1 MNKSFFSVFSKK
13 NVSRC
18 HSYFVEKCFIDE
30 IKHEKMEMNVQKWVR
45 LARGIGKGLLN
56 GEGKQMDDEVSEW
69 ANESDRGKRILDDLK
84 DLDFYV
90 EKEAKKRE
98 IEKRY
103 SWEEFMTWRRRY
115 ERRRKLLVVRCVA
128 AVAILFFVSICVWF
142 ANKGEEKS
150 QFMFPSEI
158 KPGSLRASL
167 ILNDGQEIILDK
179 RLSLME
185 SDSSVVLNNEKG
197 ELSYR
202 NVREKSGE
210 SSINTLR
217 VPCGGEYQLMLADG
231 TRVRVNSESELVFP
245 TCFNS
250 DRREVFL
257 KGEAYFQ
264 VAPDSDKPFY
274 VRVNDYVVKVTGT
287 SFNVTSYTDDPCTMT
302 TLAEGKVSVYGNDST
317 WNCDLTPGHML
328 KFDKGTALVTS
339 EECDPRIY
347 TSWIDGEFKF
357 RDMRLED
364 IMKKLNRWYDF
375 EVAYE
380 EEELKDLRFS
390 GAAEKYNP
398 VEFLLKMIEEVTKV
412 HFDIEGKRIMVKNN

>member
-1 MNKSFFSVFSKK
+1 M
-13 NVSRC
+13 
-18 HSYFVEKCFIDE
+18 
-30 IKHEKMEMNVQKWVR
+30 QKWVR

-69 ANESDRGKRILDDLK
+69 AKESDRGKRILDELK

-98 IEKRY
+98 IEKCY

-128 AVAILFFVSICVWF
+128 AVAILFLVSTCVWF
-142 ANKGEEKS
+142 VNRGGEES

-167 ILNDGQEIILDK
+167 ILNDGQEIMLDK

-185 SDSSVVLNNEKG
+185 SDSSVVLSNEKG

-202 NVREKSGE
+202 NVRERAGE
-210 SSINTLR
+210 SSVNTLR

-274 VRVNDYVVKVTGT
+274 VRVNDYIVKVTGT

-302 TLAEGKVSVYGNDST
+302 TLVEGKVSVYGNDST

-328 KFDKGTALVTS
+328 KFDKGTARVTS

-390 GAAEKYNP
+390 GAAEKYNL

-412 HFDIEGKRIMVKNN
+412 RFDIEGKRIMVKNN

>member
-1 MNKSFFSVFSKK
+1 
-13 NVSRC
+13 
-18 HSYFVEKCFIDE
+18 
-30 IKHEKMEMNVQKWVR
+30 MEMNVQKWVR

-69 ANESDRGKRILDDLK
+69 AKESDRGKRILDELK

-90 EKEAKKRE
+90 GKEAKKRE
-98 IEKRY
+98 IEKCY

-128 AVAILFFVSICVWF
+128 AVAILFLVSTCVWF
-142 ANKGEEKS
+142 VNRGGEES

-167 ILNDGQEIILDK
+167 ILNDGQEIMLDK

-185 SDSSVVLNNEKG
+185 SDSSVVLSNEKG

-202 NVREKSGE
+202 NVRERAGE
-210 SSINTLR
+210 SSVNTLR

-274 VRVNDYVVKVTGT
+274 VRVNDYIVKVTGT

-302 TLAEGKVSVYGNDST
+302 TLVEGKVSVYGNDST

-328 KFDKGTALVTS
+328 KFDKGTARVTS

-412 HFDIEGKRIMVKNN
+412 RFDIEGKRIMVKNN

>member
-328 KFDKGTALVTS
+328 KFDKGTARVTS

>member
-1 MNKSFFSVFSKK
+1 M
-13 NVSRC
+13 
-18 HSYFVEKCFIDE
+18 
-30 IKHEKMEMNVQKWVR
+30 QKWVR

-69 ANESDRGKRILDDLK
+69 AKESDRGKRILDELK

-98 IEKRY
+98 IEKCY

-128 AVAILFFVSICVWF
+128 AVAILFFVSSFLWIVNRW
-142 ANKGEEKS
+142 GEES

-158 KPGSLRASL
+158 KQGSLRAYL
-167 ILNDGQEIILDK
+167 ILNDGQEIMLDK

-185 SDSSVVLNNEKG
+185 SDSSVVLSNEKG

-202 NVREKSGE
+202 NVRERAGE
-210 SSINTLR
+210 SSVNTLR

-274 VRVNDYVVKVTGT
+274 VRVNDYIVKVTGT

-302 TLAEGKVSVYGNDST
+302 TLVEGKVSVYGNDST

-328 KFDKGTALVTS
+328 KFDKGTARVTS

-412 HFDIEGKRIMVKNN
+412 RFDIEGKRIMVKNN

>member
-1 MNKSFFSVFSKK
+1 M
-13 NVSRC
+13 
-18 HSYFVEKCFIDE
+18 
-30 IKHEKMEMNVQKWVR
+30 QKWVR

-69 ANESDRGKRILDDLK
+69 AKESDRGKRILDELK

-98 IEKRY
+98 IEKCY

-128 AVAILFFVSICVWF
+128 AVAILFLVSTCVWF
-142 ANKGEEKS
+142 VNRGGEE
-150 QFMFPSEI
+150 FMVPSEI

-167 ILNDGQEIILDK
+167 ILNDGQEIMLDK

-185 SDSSVVLNNEKG
+185 SDSSVVLSNEKG

-202 NVREKSGE
+202 NVRERAGE
-210 SSINTLR
+210 SSVNTLR

-274 VRVNDYVVKVTGT
+274 VRVNDYIVKVTGT

-302 TLAEGKVSVYGNDST
+302 TLVEGKVSVYGNDST

-328 KFDKGTALVTS
+328 KFDKGTARVTS

-412 HFDIEGKRIMVKNN
+412 RFDIEGKRIMVKNN

>member
-1 MNKSFFSVFSKK
+1 M
-13 NVSRC
+13 
-18 HSYFVEKCFIDE
+18 
-30 IKHEKMEMNVQKWVR
+30 QKWVR

-69 ANESDRGKRILDDLK
+69 AKESDRGKRILDELK

-98 IEKRY
+98 IEKCY

-128 AVAILFFVSICVWF
+128 AVAILFLVSTCVWF
-142 ANKGEEKS
+142 VNRGGEES

-167 ILNDGQEIILDK
+167 ILNDGQEIMLDK

-185 SDSSVVLNNEKG
+185 SDSSVVLSNEKG

-202 NVREKSGE
+202 NVRERAGE
-210 SSINTLR
+210 SSVNTLR

-274 VRVNDYVVKVTGT
+274 VRVNDYIVKVTGT

-302 TLAEGKVSVYGNDST
+302 TLVEGKVSVYGNDST

-328 KFDKGTALVTS
+328 KFDKGTARVTS

-364 IMKKLNRWYDF
+364 IMKKLNRWYEF

-412 HFDIEGKRIMVKNN
+412 RFDIEGKRIMVKNN

>member
-1 MNKSFFSVFSKK
+1 M
-13 NVSRC
+13 
-18 HSYFVEKCFIDE
+18 
-30 IKHEKMEMNVQKWVR
+30 QKWVR

-69 ANESDRGKRILDDLK
+69 AKESDRGKRILDELK

-98 IEKRY
+98 IEKCY

-128 AVAILFFVSICVWF
+128 AVAILFLVSTCVWF
-142 ANKGEEKS
+142 VNRGGEES

-167 ILNDGQEIILDK
+167 ILNDGQEIMLDK

-185 SDSSVVLNNEKG
+185 SDSSVVLSNEKG

-202 NVREKSGE
+202 NVRERAGE
-210 SSINTLR
+210 SSVNTLR
-217 VPCGGEYQLMLADG
+217 VPCGGEYQLILADG

-274 VRVNDYVVKVTGT
+274 VRVNDYIVKVTGT

-302 TLAEGKVSVYGNDST
+302 TLVEGKVSVYGNDST

-328 KFDKGTALVTS
+328 KFDKGTARVTS

-412 HFDIEGKRIMVKNN
+412 RFDIEGKRIMVKNN

>member
-1 MNKSFFSVFSKK
+1 
-13 NVSRC
+13 
-18 HSYFVEKCFIDE
+18 
-30 IKHEKMEMNVQKWVR
+30 MEMNVQKWVR
-45 LARGIGKGLLN
+45 LARGIGKSLLN
-56 GEGKQMDDEVSEW
+56 EDNKQMDDEVSEW
-69 ANESDRGKRILDDLK
+69 VNESNRGKRILGELRN
-84 DLDFYV
+84 LDFYV

-98 IEKRY
+98 IEKCY

-128 AVAILFFVSICVWF
+128 AVAILFLVSTCVWF

-150 QFMFPSEI
+150 QFMFQSEI
-158 KPGSLRASL
+158 KPGCLRASL

-185 SDSSVVLNNEKG
+185 SDSSVVLSNEKG
-197 ELSYR
+197 ELAYR

-274 VRVNDYVVKVTGT
+274 VRVNDYIVKVTGT

-302 TLAEGKVSVYGNDST
+302 TLVEGKVSVYGNDST

-328 KFDKGTALVTS
+328 KFDKGTARVTS

-412 HFDIEGKRIMVKNN
+412 RFDIEGKRIMVKNN

>member
-1 MNKSFFSVFSKK
+1 M
-13 NVSRC
+13 
-18 HSYFVEKCFIDE
+18 
-30 IKHEKMEMNVQKWVR
+30 QKWVR
-45 LARGIGKGLLN
+45 LARGIGKSLLN
-56 GEGKQMDDEVSEW
+56 EDNEQMDDEVSEW
-69 ANESDRGKRILDDLK
+69 VNESNRGKRILGELRN
-84 DLDFYV
+84 LDFYV
-90 EKEAKKRE
+90 EKEARKRE
-98 IEKRY
+98 IEKHY
-103 SWEEFMTWRRRY
+103 NWEEFIAWRRRY
-115 ERRRKLLVVRCVA
+115 ERRRKFLVIRCVA
-128 AVAILFFVSICVWF
+128 AVVILFFVSTCVWF
-142 ANKGEEKS
+142 AKKGEEKS
-150 QFMFPSEI
+150 QFMFQSEI
-158 KPGSLRASL
+158 KPGCLRASL

-185 SDSSVVLNNEKG
+185 SDSSVVLSNEKG

-202 NVREKSGE
+202 NVRERSGE

-274 VRVNDYVVKVTGT
+274 VRVNDYIVKVTGT
-287 SFNVTSYTDDPCTMT
+287 SFNVTSYTDDPCAMT
-302 TLAEGKVSVYGNDST
+302 TLVEGKVSVYGNDST
-317 WNCDLTPGHML
+317 WNCDLTPGYML
-328 KFDKGTALVTS
+328 KFDKGTAQVIS

-357 RDMRLED
+357 RDMRLEN

-390 GAAEKYNP
+390 GAVEKYNP

-412 HFDIEGKRIMVKNN
+412 RFDIEGKRIMVKNN

>member
-1 MNKSFFSVFSKK
+1 M
-13 NVSRC
+13 
-18 HSYFVEKCFIDE
+18 
-30 IKHEKMEMNVQKWVR
+30 QKWVR

-69 ANESDRGKRILDDLK
+69 AKESDRGKRILDELK

-98 IEKRY
+98 IEKCY

-128 AVAILFFVSICVWF
+128 AVAILFLVSTCVWF
-142 ANKGEEKS
+142 VNRGGEES

-167 ILNDGQEIILDK
+167 ILNDGQEIMLDK

-185 SDSSVVLNNEKG
+185 SDSSVVLSNEKG

-202 NVREKSGE
+202 NVRERAGE
-210 SSINTLR
+210 SSVNTLR

-274 VRVNDYVVKVTGT
+274 VRVNDYIVKVTGT
-287 SFNVTSYTDDPCTMT
+287 SFNVTSYTDDPCAMT
-302 TLAEGKVSVYGNDST
+302 TLVEGKVSVYGNDST

-328 KFDKGTALVTS
+328 KFDKGTARVTS

-347 TSWIDGEFKF
+347 ISWIDGEFKF

>member
-1 MNKSFFSVFSKK
+1 M
-13 NVSRC
+13 
-18 HSYFVEKCFIDE
+18 
-30 IKHEKMEMNVQKWVR
+30 QKWVR

-69 ANESDRGKRILDDLK
+69 AKESDRGKRILDELK

-98 IEKRY
+98 IEKCY

-128 AVAILFFVSICVWF
+128 AVAILFLVSTCVWF
-142 ANKGEEKS
+142 VNRGGEES

-167 ILNDGQEIILDK
+167 ILNDGQEIMLDK

-185 SDSSVVLNNEKG
+185 SDSSVVLSNEKG

-202 NVREKSGE
+202 NVRERARE
-210 SSINTLR
+210 SSVNTLR

-274 VRVNDYVVKVTGT
+274 VRVNDYIVKVTGT

-302 TLAEGKVSVYGNDST
+302 TLVEGKVSVYGNDST

-328 KFDKGTALVTS
+328 KFDKGTARVTS

-412 HFDIEGKRIMVKNN
+412 RFDIEGKRIMVKNN

>member
-1 MNKSFFSVFSKK
+1 
-13 NVSRC
+13 
-18 HSYFVEKCFIDE
+18 
-30 IKHEKMEMNVQKWVR
+30 MEMNVQKWVR

-69 ANESDRGKRILDDLK
+69 AKESDRGKRILDELK

-98 IEKRY
+98 IEKCY

-128 AVAILFFVSICVWF
+128 AVVILFLVSTCVWF
-142 ANKGEEKS
+142 VNRGGEES

-167 ILNDGQEIILDK
+167 ILNDGQEIMLDK

-185 SDSSVVLNNEKG
+185 SDSSVVLSNEKG

-202 NVREKSGE
+202 NVRERAGE
-210 SSINTLR
+210 SSVNTLR

-264 VAPDSDKPFY
+264 VATDSDKPFY
-274 VRVNDYVVKVTGT
+274 VRVNDYIVKVTGT

-302 TLAEGKVSVYGNDST
+302 TLVEGKVSVYGNDST

-328 KFDKGTALVTS
+328 KFDKGTARVTS

-412 HFDIEGKRIMVKNN
+412 RFDIEGKRIMVKNN

>member
-1 MNKSFFSVFSKK
+1 M
-13 NVSRC
+13 
-18 HSYFVEKCFIDE
+18 
-30 IKHEKMEMNVQKWVR
+30 QKWVR

-69 ANESDRGKRILDDLK
+69 AKESDRGKRILDELK

-98 IEKRY
+98 IEKCY

-128 AVAILFFVSICVWF
+128 AVAILFLVSTCVWF
-142 ANKGEEKS
+142 VNRGGEES

-167 ILNDGQEIILDK
+167 ILNDGQEIMLDK

-185 SDSSVVLNNEKG
+185 SDSSVVLSNEKG

-202 NVREKSGE
+202 NVRERAGE
-210 SSINTLR
+210 SSVNTLR

-274 VRVNDYVVKVTGT
+274 VRVNDYIVKVTGT
-287 SFNVTSYTDDPCTMT
+287 SFNVTSYADDPCTMT
-302 TLAEGKVSVYGNDST
+302 TLVEGKVSVYGNDST

-328 KFDKGTALVTS
+328 KFDKGTARVTS

-412 HFDIEGKRIMVKNN
+412 RFDIEGKRIMVKNN

>member
-1 MNKSFFSVFSKK
+1 M
-13 NVSRC
+13 
-18 HSYFVEKCFIDE
+18 
-30 IKHEKMEMNVQKWVR
+30 QKWVR

-69 ANESDRGKRILDDLK
+69 AKESDRGKRILDELK

-98 IEKRY
+98 IEKCY

-128 AVAILFFVSICVWF
+128 AVVILFLVSTCVWF
-142 ANKGEEKS
+142 VNRGGEES

-167 ILNDGQEIILDK
+167 ILNDGQEIMLDK

-185 SDSSVVLNNEKG
+185 SDSSVVLSNEKG

-202 NVREKSGE
+202 NVRERAGE
-210 SSINTLR
+210 SSVNTLR

-274 VRVNDYVVKVTGT
+274 VRVNDYIVKVTGT

-302 TLAEGKVSVYGNDST
+302 TLVEGKVSVYGNDST

-328 KFDKGTALVTS
+328 KFDKGTARVTS

-412 HFDIEGKRIMVKNN
+412 RFDIEGKRIMVKNN

>member
-1 MNKSFFSVFSKK
+1 
-13 NVSRC
+13 
-18 HSYFVEKCFIDE
+18 
-30 IKHEKMEMNVQKWVR
+30 MEMNVQKWVR

-69 ANESDRGKRILDDLK
+69 AKESDRGKRILDELK

-98 IEKRY
+98 IEKCY

-128 AVAILFFVSICVWF
+128 AVAILFLVSTCVWF
-142 ANKGEEKS
+142 VNRGGEES

-167 ILNDGQEIILDK
+167 ILNDGQEIMLDK

-185 SDSSVVLNNEKG
+185 SDSSVVLSNEKG

-202 NVREKSGE
+202 NVRERAGE
-210 SSINTLR
+210 SSVNTLR

-274 VRVNDYVVKVTGT
+274 VRVNDYIVKVTGT
-287 SFNVTSYTDDPCTMT
+287 SFNVTSYTDDPCAMT
-302 TLAEGKVSVYGNDST
+302 TLVEGKVSVYGNDST

-328 KFDKGTALVTS
+328 KFDKGTARVTS

-347 TSWIDGEFKF
+347 ISWIDGEFKF

>member
-1 MNKSFFSVFSKK
+1 MG
-13 NVSRC
+13 
-18 HSYFVEKCFIDE
+18 
-30 IKHEKMEMNVQKWVR
+30 MNVQKWVR
-45 LARGIGKGLLN
+45 LARGIGKSLLN
-56 GEGKQMDDEVSEW
+56 GEDKQMDDEVSEW
-69 ANESDRGKRILDDLK
+69 VNESNRGKRILEELK

-115 ERRRKLLVVRCVA
+115 EHRRKLLVVRCIA
-128 AVAILFFVSICVWF
+128 AVAILFFVSTCVWF
-142 ANKGEEKS
+142 VNRGEEKS

-167 ILNDGQEIILDK
+167 ILNDGQEIMLDK

-185 SDSSVVLNNEKG
+185 SDSSVVLSNEKG

-202 NVREKSGE
+202 NVRERSGE
-210 SSINTLR
+210 LSINTLR

-257 KGEAYFQ
+257 KGEAYFH

-274 VRVNDYVVKVTGT
+274 VRVNDYAVKVTGT

-302 TLAEGKVSVYGNDST
+302 TLVEGKVSIYGNDST
-317 WNCDLTPGHML
+317 WNCDLTSGYML
-328 KFDKGTALVTS
+328 KFDKGTARVTS

-412 HFDIEGKRIMVKNN
+412 RFDIEGKRITVKNN

>member
-1 MNKSFFSVFSKK
+1 
-13 NVSRC
+13 
-18 HSYFVEKCFIDE
+18 
-30 IKHEKMEMNVQKWVR
+30 MEMNVQKWVR

-69 ANESDRGKRILDDLK
+69 AKESDRGKRILDELK

-98 IEKRY
+98 IEKCY

-128 AVAILFFVSICVWF
+128 AVVILFLVSTCVWF
-142 ANKGEEKS
+142 VNRGGEES

-167 ILNDGQEIILDK
+167 ILNDGQEIMLDK

-185 SDSSVVLNNEKG
+185 SDSSVVLSNEKG

-202 NVREKSGE
+202 NVRERAGE
-210 SSINTLR
+210 SSVNTLR

-274 VRVNDYVVKVTGT
+274 VRVNDYIVKVTGT

-302 TLAEGKVSVYGNDST
+302 TLVEGKVSVYGNDST
-317 WNCDLTPGHML
+317 WNCDLTPGYML
-328 KFDKGTALVTS
+328 KFDKGTARVTS

-412 HFDIEGKRIMVKNN
+412 RFDIEGKRIMVKNN

>member
-1 MNKSFFSVFSKK
+1 
-13 NVSRC
+13 
-18 HSYFVEKCFIDE
+18 
-30 IKHEKMEMNVQKWVR
+30 MEMNVQKWVR

-69 ANESDRGKRILDDLK
+69 AKESDRGKRILDELK

-98 IEKRY
+98 IEKCY

-128 AVAILFFVSICVWF
+128 AVAILFLVSTCVWF
-142 ANKGEEKS
+142 VNRGGEES

-167 ILNDGQEIILDK
+167 ILNDGQEIMLDK

-185 SDSSVVLNNEKG
+185 SDSSVVLSNEKG

-202 NVREKSGE
+202 NVRERAGE
-210 SSINTLR
+210 SSVNTVR

-274 VRVNDYVVKVTGT
+274 VRVNDYIVKVTGT

-302 TLAEGKVSVYGNDST
+302 TLVEGKVSVYGNDST

-328 KFDKGTALVTS
+328 KFDKGTARVTS

-412 HFDIEGKRIMVKNN
+412 RFDIEGKRIMVKNN

>member
-1 MNKSFFSVFSKK
+1 
-13 NVSRC
+13 
-18 HSYFVEKCFIDE
+18 
-30 IKHEKMEMNVQKWVR
+30 MEMNVQKWVR

-69 ANESDRGKRILDDLK
+69 AKESDRGKRILDELK

-98 IEKRY
+98 IEKCY

-128 AVAILFFVSICVWF
+128 AVVILFLVSTCVWF
-142 ANKGEEKS
+142 VNRGGEES

-167 ILNDGQEIILDK
+167 ILNDGQEIMLDK

-185 SDSSVVLNNEKG
+185 SDSSVVLSNEKG

-202 NVREKSGE
+202 NVRERSGE

-274 VRVNDYVVKVTGT
+274 VRVNDYIVKVTGT

-302 TLAEGKVSVYGNDST
+302 TLVEGKVSVYGNDST

-328 KFDKGTALVTS
+328 KFDKGTARVTS

-412 HFDIEGKRIMVKNN
+412 RFDIEGKRIMVKNN

>member
-1 MNKSFFSVFSKK
+1 
-13 NVSRC
+13 
-18 HSYFVEKCFIDE
+18 
-30 IKHEKMEMNVQKWVR
+30 MEMNVQKWVR

-69 ANESDRGKRILDDLK
+69 AKESDRGKRILDELK

-98 IEKRY
+98 IEKCY

-128 AVAILFFVSICVWF
+128 AVAILFLVSTCVWF
-142 ANKGEEKS
+142 VNRGGEES

-167 ILNDGQEIILDK
+167 ILNDGQEIMLDK

-185 SDSSVVLNNEKG
+185 SDSSVVLSNEKG

-202 NVREKSGE
+202 NVRERAGE
-210 SSINTLR
+210 SSVNTLR

-274 VRVNDYVVKVTGT
+274 VRVNDYIVKVTGT

-302 TLAEGKVSVYGNDST
+302 TLVEGKVSVYGNDST

-328 KFDKGTALVTS
+328 KFDKGTARVTS

-412 HFDIEGKRIMVKNN
+412 RFDIEGKRIMVKNNYNRESSLPCSVKIIS

>member
-1 MNKSFFSVFSKK
+1 
-13 NVSRC
+13 
-18 HSYFVEKCFIDE
+18 
-30 IKHEKMEMNVQKWVR
+30 
-45 LARGIGKGLLN
+45 
-56 GEGKQMDDEVSEW
+56 
-69 ANESDRGKRILDDLK
+69 
-84 DLDFYV
+84 
-90 EKEAKKRE
+90 
-98 IEKRY
+98 
-103 SWEEFMTWRRRY
+103 
-115 ERRRKLLVVRCVA
+115 
-128 AVAILFFVSICVWF
+128 
-142 ANKGEEKS
+142 
-150 QFMFPSEI
+150 
-158 KPGSLRASL
+158 
-167 ILNDGQEIILDK
+167 
-179 RLSLME
+179 ME
-185 SDSSVVLNNEKG
+185 SDSSVVLSNEKG

-202 NVREKSGE
+202 NVRERSGE

-274 VRVNDYVVKVTGT
+274 VRVNDYIVKVTGT
-287 SFNVTSYTDDPCTMT
+287 SFNVTSYTDDPCAMT
-302 TLAEGKVSVYGNDST
+302 TLVEGKVSVYGNDST

-328 KFDKGTALVTS
+328 KFDKGTARVTS

-412 HFDIEGKRIMVKNN
+412 RFDIEGKRIMVKNN

>member
-1 MNKSFFSVFSKK
+1 
-13 NVSRC
+13 
-18 HSYFVEKCFIDE
+18 
-30 IKHEKMEMNVQKWVR
+30 MEMNVQKWVR

-69 ANESDRGKRILDDLK
+69 AKESDRGKRILDELK

-98 IEKRY
+98 IEKCY

-128 AVAILFFVSICVWF
+128 AVVILFLVSTCVWF
-142 ANKGEEKS
+142 VNRGGEES

-167 ILNDGQEIILDK
+167 ILNDGQEIMLDK

-185 SDSSVVLNNEKG
+185 SDSSVVLSNEKG

-202 NVREKSGE
+202 NVRERAGE
-210 SSINTLR
+210 SSVNTLR

-274 VRVNDYVVKVTGT
+274 VRVNDYIVKVTGT

-302 TLAEGKVSVYGNDST
+302 TLVEGKVSVYGNDST

-328 KFDKGTALVTS
+328 KFDKGTARVTS

-412 HFDIEGKRIMVKNN
+412 RFDIEGKRIMVKNN

>member
-1 MNKSFFSVFSKK
+1 
-13 NVSRC
+13 
-18 HSYFVEKCFIDE
+18 
-30 IKHEKMEMNVQKWVR
+30 MEMNVQKWVR

-69 ANESDRGKRILDDLK
+69 AKESDRGKRILDELK

-98 IEKRY
+98 IEKCY

-128 AVAILFFVSICVWF
+128 AVAILFLVSTCVWF
-142 ANKGEEKS
+142 VNRGGEES

-167 ILNDGQEIILDK
+167 ILNDGQEIMLDK

-185 SDSSVVLNNEKG
+185 SDSSVVLSNEKG

-202 NVREKSGE
+202 NVRERAGE
-210 SSINTLR
+210 SSVNTLR

-250 DRREVFL
+250 GRREVFL

-274 VRVNDYVVKVTGT
+274 VRVNDYIVKVTGT

-302 TLAEGKVSVYGNDST
+302 TLVEGKVSVYGNDST

-328 KFDKGTALVTS
+328 KFDKGTARVTS

-412 HFDIEGKRIMVKNN
+412 RFDIEGKRIMVKNN

>member
-1 MNKSFFSVFSKK
+1 M
-13 NVSRC
+13 
-18 HSYFVEKCFIDE
+18 
-30 IKHEKMEMNVQKWVR
+30 QKWVR

-69 ANESDRGKRILDDLK
+69 AKESDRGKRILDELK

-98 IEKRY
+98 IEKCY

-128 AVAILFFVSICVWF
+128 AVAILFLVSTCVWF
-142 ANKGEEKS
+142 VNRGGEES

-167 ILNDGQEIILDK
+167 ILNDGQEIMLDK

-185 SDSSVVLNNEKG
+185 SDSSVVLSNEKG

-202 NVREKSGE
+202 NVRERAGE
-210 SSINTLR
+210 SSVNTLR

-274 VRVNDYVVKVTGT
+274 VRVNDYIVKVTGT

-302 TLAEGKVSVYGNDST
+302 TLVEGKVSVYGNDST

-328 KFDKGTALVTS
+328 KFDKGTARVTS

-364 IMKKLNRWYDF
+364 IMKKLHRWYDF

-412 HFDIEGKRIMVKNN
+412 RFDIEGKRIMVKNN

>member
-1 MNKSFFSVFSKK
+1 
-13 NVSRC
+13 
-18 HSYFVEKCFIDE
+18 
-30 IKHEKMEMNVQKWVR
+30 MEMNVQKWVR

-69 ANESDRGKRILDDLK
+69 AKESDRGKRILDELK

-98 IEKRY
+98 IEKCY

-128 AVAILFFVSICVWF
+128 AVAILFLVSTCVWF
-142 ANKGEEKS
+142 VNRGGEES

-167 ILNDGQEIILDK
+167 ILNDGQEIMLDK

-185 SDSSVVLNNEKG
+185 SDSSVVLSNEKG

-202 NVREKSGE
+202 NVRERAGE
-210 SSINTLR
+210 SSVNTLR

-274 VRVNDYVVKVTGT
+274 VRVNDYIVKVTGT
-287 SFNVTSYTDDPCTMT
+287 SFNVTSCTDDPCTMT
-302 TLAEGKVSVYGNDST
+302 TLVEGKVSVYGNDST

-328 KFDKGTALVTS
+328 KFDKGTARVTS

-412 HFDIEGKRIMVKNN
+412 RFDIEGKRIMVKNN

>member
-1 MNKSFFSVFSKK
+1 MRIHLLVSFLFRQK
-13 NVSRC
+13 
-18 HSYFVEKCFIDE
+18 

-69 ANESDRGKRILDDLK
+69 AKESDRGKRILDELK

-98 IEKRY
+98 IEKCY

-128 AVAILFFVSICVWF
+128 AVAILFLVSTCVWF
-142 ANKGEEKS
+142 VNRGGEES

-167 ILNDGQEIILDK
+167 ILNDGQEIMLDK

-185 SDSSVVLNNEKG
+185 SDSSVVLSNEKG

-202 NVREKSGE
+202 NVRERAGE
-210 SSINTLR
+210 SSVNTLR

-274 VRVNDYVVKVTGT
+274 VRVNDYIVKVTGT

-302 TLAEGKVSVYGNDST
+302 TLVEGKVSVYGNDST

-328 KFDKGTALVTS
+328 KFDKGTARVTS

-412 HFDIEGKRIMVKNN
+412 RFDIEGKRIMVKNN

>member
-1 MNKSFFSVFSKK
+1 M
-13 NVSRC
+13 
-18 HSYFVEKCFIDE
+18 
-30 IKHEKMEMNVQKWVR
+30 QKWVR

-69 ANESDRGKRILDDLK
+69 AKESDRGKRILDELK

-98 IEKRY
+98 IEKCY

-128 AVAILFFVSICVWF
+128 AVAILFLVSTCVWF
-142 ANKGEEKS
+142 VNRGGEES

-167 ILNDGQEIILDK
+167 ILNDGQEIMLDK

-185 SDSSVVLNNEKG
+185 SDSSVVLSNEKG

-202 NVREKSGE
+202 NVRERAGE
-210 SSINTLR
+210 SSVNTLR

-231 TRVRVNSESELVFP
+231 TRVRVNSESELV
-245 TCFNS
+245 FNS

-274 VRVNDYVVKVTGT
+274 VRVNDYIVKVTGT

-302 TLAEGKVSVYGNDST
+302 TLVEGKVSVYGNDST

-328 KFDKGTALVTS
+328 KFDKGTARVTS

-412 HFDIEGKRIMVKNN
+412 RFDIEGKRIMVKNN

>member
-1 MNKSFFSVFSKK
+1 M
-13 NVSRC
+13 
-18 HSYFVEKCFIDE
+18 
-30 IKHEKMEMNVQKWVR
+30 QKWVR

-69 ANESDRGKRILDDLK
+69 AKESDRGKRILDELK

-98 IEKRY
+98 IEKCY

-128 AVAILFFVSICVWF
+128 AVAILFLVSTCVWF
-142 ANKGEEKS
+142 VNRGGEES

-167 ILNDGQEIILDK
+167 ILNDGQEIMLDK

-185 SDSSVVLNNEKG
+185 SDSSVVLSNEKG

-202 NVREKSGE
+202 NVRERAGE
-210 SSINTLR
+210 SSVNTLR

-274 VRVNDYVVKVTGT
+274 VRVNDYIVKVTGT

-302 TLAEGKVSVYGNDST
+302 TLVEGKVSVYGNDST

-328 KFDKGTALVTS
+328 KFDKGTARVTS

-380 EEELKDLRFS
+380 EEELKDIRFS

-412 HFDIEGKRIMVKNN
+412 RFDIEGKRIMVKNN

>member
-1 MNKSFFSVFSKK
+1 
-13 NVSRC
+13 
-18 HSYFVEKCFIDE
+18 
-30 IKHEKMEMNVQKWVR
+30 MEMNVHKWVR

-56 GEGKQMDDEVSEW
+56 GEGKQMDDEVLEW
-69 ANESDRGKRILDDLK
+69 AKESDRGKRILDELK

-98 IEKRY
+98 IEKCY

-128 AVAILFFVSICVWF
+128 AVVILFLVSTCVWF
-142 ANKGEEKS
+142 VNRGGEES

-167 ILNDGQEIILDK
+167 ILNDGQEIMLDK

-185 SDSSVVLNNEKG
+185 SDSSVVLSNEKG

-202 NVREKSGE
+202 NVRERAGE
-210 SSINTLR
+210 SSVNTLR

-274 VRVNDYVVKVTGT
+274 VRVNDYIVKVTGT

-302 TLAEGKVSVYGNDST
+302 TLVEGKVSVYGNDST

-328 KFDKGTALVTS
+328 KFDKGTARVTS

-412 HFDIEGKRIMVKNN
+412 RFDIEGKRIMVKNN

>member
-1 MNKSFFSVFSKK
+1 M
-13 NVSRC
+13 
-18 HSYFVEKCFIDE
+18 
-30 IKHEKMEMNVQKWVR
+30 QKWVR

-69 ANESDRGKRILDDLK
+69 AKESDRGKRILDELK

-98 IEKRY
+98 IEKCY

-128 AVAILFFVSICVWF
+128 AVAILFLVSTCVWF
-142 ANKGEEKS
+142 VNRGGEES

-167 ILNDGQEIILDK
+167 ILNDGQEIMLDK

-185 SDSSVVLNNEKG
+185 SDSSVVLSNEKG

-202 NVREKSGE
+202 NVRERAGE
-210 SSINTLR
+210 SSVNTLR

-274 VRVNDYVVKVTGT
+274 VRVNDYIVKVTGT

-302 TLAEGKVSVYGNDST
+302 TLVEGKVSVYGNDST
-317 WNCDLTPGHML
+317 WNCDLTPRHML
-328 KFDKGTALVTS
+328 KFDKGTARVTS

-412 HFDIEGKRIMVKNN
+412 RFDIEGKRIMVKNN

>member
-1 MNKSFFSVFSKK
+1 M
-13 NVSRC
+13 
-18 HSYFVEKCFIDE
+18 
-30 IKHEKMEMNVQKWVR
+30 QKWVR

-69 ANESDRGKRILDDLK
+69 AKESDRGKRILDELK

-98 IEKRY
+98 IEKCY

-128 AVAILFFVSICVWF
+128 AVAILFLVSTCVWF
-142 ANKGEEKS
+142 VNRGGEES

-167 ILNDGQEIILDK
+167 ILHDGQEILLDK

-185 SDSSVVLNNEKG
+185 SDSSVVLSNEKG

-202 NVREKSGE
+202 NVRERAGE
-210 SSINTLR
+210 SSVNTLR
-217 VPCGGEYQLMLADG
+217 VPCGGEYQLMLEDG

-274 VRVNDYVVKVTGT
+274 VRVNDYIVKVTGT

-302 TLAEGKVSVYGNDST
+302 TLVEGKVSVYGNDST

-328 KFDKGTALVTS
+328 KFDKGTARVTS

-412 HFDIEGKRIMVKNN
+412 RFDIEGKRIMVKNN

>member
-1 MNKSFFSVFSKK
+1 M
-13 NVSRC
+13 
-18 HSYFVEKCFIDE
+18 
-30 IKHEKMEMNVQKWVR
+30 QKWVR

-69 ANESDRGKRILDDLK
+69 AKESDRGKRILDELK

-98 IEKRY
+98 IEKCY

-128 AVAILFFVSICVWF
+128 AVAILFLVSTCVWF
-142 ANKGEEKS
+142 VNRGGEES

-167 ILNDGQEIILDK
+167 ILNDGQELMLDK

-185 SDSSVVLNNEKG
+185 SDSSVVLSNEKG

-202 NVREKSGE
+202 NVRERAGE
-210 SSINTLR
+210 SSVNTLR

-274 VRVNDYVVKVTGT
+274 VRVNDYIVKVTGT

-302 TLAEGKVSVYGNDST
+302 TLVEGKVSVYGNDST

-328 KFDKGTALVTS
+328 KFDKGTARVTS

-412 HFDIEGKRIMVKNN
+412 RFDIEGKRIMVKNN

>member
-1 MNKSFFSVFSKK
+1 
-13 NVSRC
+13 
-18 HSYFVEKCFIDE
+18 
-30 IKHEKMEMNVQKWVR
+30 MEMNVQKWVR
-45 LARGIGKGLLN
+45 LARGIGKGLLD

-69 ANESDRGKRILDDLK
+69 AKESDRGKRILDELK

-98 IEKRY
+98 IEKCY

-128 AVAILFFVSICVWF
+128 AVAILFLVSTCVWF
-142 ANKGEEKS
+142 VNRGGEES

-167 ILNDGQEIILDK
+167 ILNDGQEIMLDK

-185 SDSSVVLNNEKG
+185 SDSSVVLSNEKG

-202 NVREKSGE
+202 NVRERAGE
-210 SSINTLR
+210 SSVNTLR

-274 VRVNDYVVKVTGT
+274 VRVNDYIVKVTGT

-302 TLAEGKVSVYGNDST
+302 TLVEGKVSVYGNDST

-328 KFDKGTALVTS
+328 KFDKGTARVTS

-412 HFDIEGKRIMVKNN
+412 RFDIEGKRIMVKNN

>member
-1 MNKSFFSVFSKK
+1 M
-13 NVSRC
+13 
-18 HSYFVEKCFIDE
+18 
-30 IKHEKMEMNVQKWVR
+30 QKWVR

-69 ANESDRGKRILDDLK
+69 AKESDWGKRILDELK

-98 IEKRY
+98 IEKCY

-128 AVAILFFVSICVWF
+128 AVAILFLVSTCVWF
-142 ANKGEEKS
+142 VNRGGEES

-167 ILNDGQEIILDK
+167 ILNDGQEIMLDK

-185 SDSSVVLNNEKG
+185 SDSSVVLSNEKG

-202 NVREKSGE
+202 NVRERAGE
-210 SSINTLR
+210 SSVNTLR

-274 VRVNDYVVKVTGT
+274 VRVNDYIVKVTGT

-302 TLAEGKVSVYGNDST
+302 TLVEGKVSVYGNDST

-328 KFDKGTALVTS
+328 KFDKGTARVTS

-412 HFDIEGKRIMVKNN
+412 RFDIEGKRIMVKNN

>member
-1 MNKSFFSVFSKK
+1 M
-13 NVSRC
+13 
-18 HSYFVEKCFIDE
+18 
-30 IKHEKMEMNVQKWVR
+30 QKWVR

-69 ANESDRGKRILDDLK
+69 AKESDRGKRILDELK

-98 IEKRY
+98 IEKCY

-128 AVAILFFVSICVWF
+128 AVAILFLVSTCVWF
-142 ANKGEEKS
+142 VNRGGEES

-167 ILNDGQEIILDK
+167 ILNDGQEIMLDK

-185 SDSSVVLNNEKG
+185 SDSSVVLSNEKG

-202 NVREKSGE
+202 NVRERAGE
-210 SSINTLR
+210 SSVNTLR

-274 VRVNDYVVKVTGT
+274 VRVNDYIVKVTGT
-287 SFNVTSYTDDPCTMT
+287 SFNVTSCTDDPCTMT
-302 TLAEGKVSVYGNDST
+302 TLVEGKVSVYGNDST

-328 KFDKGTALVTS
+328 KFDKGTARVTS

-412 HFDIEGKRIMVKNN
+412 RFDIEGKRIMVKNN

>member
-1 MNKSFFSVFSKK
+1 M
-13 NVSRC
+13 
-18 HSYFVEKCFIDE
+18 
-30 IKHEKMEMNVQKWVR
+30 QKWVR

-69 ANESDRGKRILDDLK
+69 AKESDRGKRILDELK

-98 IEKRY
+98 IEKCY

-128 AVAILFFVSICVWF
+128 AVAILFLVSTCVWF
-142 ANKGEEKS
+142 VNRGGEES

-167 ILNDGQEIILDK
+167 ILNDGQEIMLDK

-185 SDSSVVLNNEKG
+185 SDSSVVLSNEKG

-202 NVREKSGE
+202 NVRDRAGE
-210 SSINTLR
+210 SSVNTLR

-274 VRVNDYVVKVTGT
+274 VRVNDYIVKVTGT

-302 TLAEGKVSVYGNDST
+302 TLVEGKVSVYGNDST

-328 KFDKGTALVTS
+328 KFDKGTARVTS

-412 HFDIEGKRIMVKNN
+412 RFDIEGKRIMVKNN

>member
-1 MNKSFFSVFSKK
+1 
-13 NVSRC
+13 
-18 HSYFVEKCFIDE
+18 
-30 IKHEKMEMNVQKWVR
+30 MEMNVQKWVR

-69 ANESDRGKRILDDLK
+69 AKESDRGKRILDELK

-98 IEKRY
+98 IEKCY

-128 AVAILFFVSICVWF
+128 AVAILFLVSTCVWF
-142 ANKGEEKS
+142 VNRGGEES

-167 ILNDGQEIILDK
+167 ILNDGQEIMLDK

-185 SDSSVVLNNEKG
+185 SDSSVVLSNEKG

-202 NVREKSGE
+202 NVRERAGE
-210 SSINTLR
+210 SSVNTLR

-231 TRVRVNSESELVFP
+231 TRVRVNSESDLVFP

-274 VRVNDYVVKVTGT
+274 VRVNDYIVKVTGT

-302 TLAEGKVSVYGNDST
+302 TLVEGKVSVYGNDST

-328 KFDKGTALVTS
+328 KFDKGTARVTS

-412 HFDIEGKRIMVKNN
+412 RFDIEGKRIMVKNN